1 MKLVKLTGLGQ
12 TRILKARMGGRGLGW
27 GRFEAPRLRGREAER
42 VEVRDAT
49 PKASTGVGNGVPFS
63 NRYNSTTANCLIVPK
78 FSTMSYYE
86 SSKSA
91 S

>member
-1 MKLVKLTGLGQ
+1 MKLVKLTGLKQ
-12 TRILKARMGGRGLGW
+12 TRIQKARMGGRGLGW
-27 GRFEAPRLRGREAER
+27 GRFEAPRPRGQGAER
-42 VEVRDAT
+42 AEVRDAT
-49 PKASTGVGNGVPFS
+49 PKASTGIGNGVALS
-63 NRYNSTTANCLIVPK
+63 NRYNSKTANSLIIPK